1 MADGRFRLM
10 YLIRVGMGGNDGMP
24 RRWRGTLFQLSSNFV
39 RLCPTYVGNRAE
51 LVVVVGLEQDRTK
64 ADIGGIRLQMERFR
78 EIRVGQEV
86 RGLEC
91 SLELQE
97 AGFAG
102 FGP

>member
-1 MADGRFRLM
+1 M
-10 YLIRVGMGGNDGMP
+10 
-24 RRWRGTLFQLSSNFV
+24 
-39 RLCPTYVGNRAE
+39 
-51 LVVVVGLEQDRTK
+51 VVVVGLEQDRTK